1 MLFVACAGAAAGAEE
16 WARGRRRLLCTT
28 ALPRRRCRAPA
39 LRVAHGTCPPTGLGG
54 QEVRDGRVRAMGGR
68 VVRVRGDDLR
78 LPARATRRQ
87 LEAMFLYFAGLR
99 APSVLVCLSTFVLW
113 FVLFSGAL
121 CVCLSQRGPYP
132 APVPFAGS
140 FQFNSIVHAVQQ
152 RVHKAYS
159 LSPWRM
165 RLHAVR
171 MFF

>member
-1 MLFVACAGAAAGAEE
+1 MLFGACAGAAAGAGE

-28 ALPRRRCRAPA
+28 ALPRRRCRVPA

-54 QEVRDGRVRAMGGR
+54 EEVGDGSERAMGGR
-68 VVRVRGDDLR
+68 EVRVRGDGLR

-87 LEAMFLYFAGLR
+87 REAMFLYLAGLR
-99 APSVLVCLSTFVLW
+99 APSVLVSLSTLVWW

-140 FQFNSIVHAVQQ
+140 FQFNHSDVDYLA
-152 RVHKAYS
+152 
-159 LSPWRM
+159 LG
-165 RLHAVR
+165 
-171 MFF
+171 